1 MKKIRLGIYISN
13 PEYFLDGD
21 YSYCFRVLD
30 MDSDHLER
38 NAENLLQVKEF
49 DLEIDDASTNEVIKQ
64 TVINFDAEI
73 ERVKQKALDSITE
86 LEDKKQQLLALP
98 QL

>member
-30 MDSDHLER
+30 MDSEYTER
-38 NAENLLQVKEF
+38 NAEKLIKVKEF
-49 DLEIDDASTNEVIKQ
+49 ELEIDDTGVNKVIKQ
-64 TVINFDAEI
+64 TVVNFDAEI
-73 ERVKQKALDSITE
+73 ERVKQRALDSITE